1 MTYLEML
8 PHPFD
13 QLNVL
18 IFRFGESLWT
28 CPVLWGKLHQRADDP
43 SLPFLVAIS
52 KRFPHLV
59 AKDDSTRNTRQ
70 LTQTIAKKIE
80 ASTEM
85 REASLPTTNCAMHY
99 IFNKTS
105 TCILPAHPWRAAK
118 DNGIRRF
125 LADKRCPA
133 SKAHPKRD
141 GLRRVCVDDWWTV
154 GPNISGWFFCFQ
166 LGDPLG
172 KASWQ
177 YHGVILLSPFLPTW
191 GW

>member
-1 MTYLEML
+1 
-8 PHPFD
+8 
-13 QLNVL
+13 
-18 IFRFGESLWT
+18 
-28 CPVLWGKLHQRADDP
+28 VLWGKLHQRADDP

-141 GLRRVCVDDWWTV
+141 GLRRVCVDDW
-154 GPNISGWFFCFQ
+154 
-166 LGDPLG
+166 
-172 KASWQ
+172 
-177 YHGVILLSPFLPTW
+177 
-191 GW
+191 